1 MPVPPPRPPDTLTPL
16 TAEQLMWLRLNAY
29 LPVLFALVTVCFL
42 SVGLSLIYWRLGAA
56 WPVKI
61 FVGVGGLLL
70 IGVVVAVSLH
80 VRNNWRDAALGH
92 AYIRRALLRR
102 KHHTTQR
109 TRVHYLEFA
118 DMRPLI
124 VTKEVYDS
132 VTEQQNYRVTYSP
145 HTRRGWSVDQR
156 LT

>member
-1 MPVPPPRPPDTLTPL
+1 MPLSPPRPPDTLTPL
-16 TAEQLMWLRLNAY
+16 NAEQLMWFRLNAY
-29 LPVLFALVTVCFL
+29 MPVIFTLVMELLL
-42 SVGLSLIYWRLGAA
+42 STGLALIYWRLGRA

-61 FVGVGGLLL
+61 FVGVGVLLL
-70 IGVVVAVSLH
+70 IAVTIAVAMH

-92 AYIRRALLRR
+92 AYVRRALLRR

-109 TRVHYLEFA
+109 TRVYYLEFA
-118 DMRPLI
+118 DMKPLT

-132 VTEQQNYRVTYSP
+132 VAEQQTYRVIYSP

>member
-1 MPVPPPRPPDTLTPL
+1 
-16 TAEQLMWLRLNAY
+16 MWLRLNAY
-29 LPVLFALVTVCFL
+29 LPVLFALAMVGFL
-42 SVGLSLIYWRLGAA
+42 TIPLILIYRRLGHAL
-56 WPVKI
+56 PVKI
-61 FVGVGGLLL
+61 FVGLAGLLL
-70 IGVVVAVSLH
+70 VAVVVAVVLH

-92 AYIRRALLRR
+92 AYVRRALLRR

-109 TRVHYLEFA
+109 TPVYYLEFA

-124 VTKEVYDS
+124 VMKEVYDS
-132 VTEQQNYRVTYSP
+132 VSEQHPYRVTYSP